1 MGKKGRHNFLCQQ
14 CDTDIYTLYFYLET
28 FCLLYL
34 HELCTT
40 KKIRIIKLVKHF
52 FVTTCQVLFC
62 QAMKG
67 YFLNM
72 AHICK

>member
-34 HELCTT
+34 HELCTV
-40 KKIRIIKLVKHF
+40 KKSVSLDLSSTFLSRLVKYF
-52 FVTTCQVLFC
+52 FC

-67 YFLNM
+67 YFFVYG
-72 AHICK
+72 AHK